1 MSRYETFLVRLWI
14 GDDDAV
20 SHGEV
25 KHLGSGT
32 GSRFREV
39 RHATSFIEET
49 MKKRTTDQE
58 GTPEKSSGDRLL
70 DFGRTASG

>member
-14 GDDDAV
+14 GDDHDV

-32 GSRFREV
+32 GSRFRKV
-39 RHATSFIEET
+39 SNATAFIEET
-49 MKKRTTDQE
+49 MKKRIAAENRSRKDGQ
-58 GTPEKSSGDRLL
+58 GDRLL
-70 DFGRTASG
+70 DFGRTASK